1 MKKIAVLGLLL
12 FVNQVIVAQKTITL
26 VDCENQFLK
35 NNLVLL
41 AAHYNIDEAKALT
54 IQAKIWDNPSFS
66 ADLNAYNPGN
76 NKYFDIGVNGEK
88 AFSIQQIIYM
98 GGKKHNE
105 IQLAKTNEQI
115 AELQFNDLLRSLKLQ
130 LRESFFTVYFN
141 SKNLENIDKQI
152 VHIQELVNSYTVQTK
167 KGNIALK
174 ELVRLQSLFLNL
186 KNDRNEI
193 LNSSIEEQANLKL
206 LLGETGNI
214 VPLVTDT
221 DINKYSKNNNF
232 DVKSLEELALA
243 NRPDYLQNQKNIE
256 ANEWNVKLQKSLSIP
271 DVTFGVA
278 TDQRSGAFNNQVDA
292 LIGIPLPLWNKNKGN
307 IKVSKY
313 VLEQS
318 KAEKQSATLQ
328 LQTEIVSSYTKW
340 LEAAKNFNELKPE
353 TVADFET
360 VYNGILANFQKRNI
374 SLLEFTDF
382 MESYNLAASQMNEL
396 KKKVV
401 LSGEELNNTINKDL
415 F

>member
-1 MKKIAVLGLLL
+1 MKKLFGLVLLL
-12 FVNQVIVAQKTITL
+12 FANQIIVAQKTINL
-26 VDCENQFLK
+26 EDCEGQFLK

-41 AAHYNIDEAKALT
+41 AAHYNIDASKAVT
-54 IQAKIWDNPSFS
+54 IQARIWDNPSFN
-66 ADLNAYNPGN
+66 ADLNAYNPLN
-76 NKYFDIGVNGEK
+76 NRYFDIGVNGQK

-130 LRESFFTVYFN
+130 LRKSFYIVYFN
-141 SKNLENIDKQI
+141 SRNLENIDKQI
-152 VHIQELVNSYTVQTK
+152 VHIQELVNSYSVQAK

-193 LNSSIEEQANLKL
+193 VNSSIEEQSNLKL
-206 LLGETGNI
+206 LLGETENI
-214 VPLVTDT
+214 IPQIKAISIPKYAVTNGID
-221 DINKYSKNNNF
+221 F
-232 DVKSLEELALA
+232 KSLLDIAKV
-243 NRPDYLQNQKNIE
+243 NRPDYLESQKNIE

-271 DVTFGVA
+271 DITFGA
-278 TDQRSGAFNNQVDA
+278 GFDQRSGAFNNQVDA

-307 IKVSKY
+307 IKVSKSI
-313 VLEQS
+313 LEQS
-318 KAEKQSATLQ
+318 KVEKQNVELQ
-328 LQTEIVSSYTKW
+328 LKTEISTSYTKW
-340 LEAAKNFNELKPE
+340 LEAAKNYNELKPQ
-353 TVADFET
+353 TVTDFET
-360 VYNGILANFQKRNI
+360 VYNGVLENFQKRNI

-382 MESYNLAASQMNEL
+382 MESYNQAAVQMNEL

>member
-1 MKKIAVLGLLL
+1 MKKLLGILLLL
-12 FVNQVIVAQKTITL
+12 FANQIVVAQKSISL
-26 VDCENQFLK
+26 EDCESQFLK

-41 AAHYNIDEAKALT
+41 AAHYNIDASKALT
-54 IQAKIWDNPSFS
+54 IQAKIWDNPIFN
-66 ADLNAYNPGN
+66 ADINAYNPE
-76 NKYFDIGVNGEK
+76 NKQFFDIGANGQK

-98 GGKKHNE
+98 GGKKRNE
-105 IQLAKTNEQI
+105 VQLSKTNEQI
-115 AELQFNDLLRSLKLQ
+115 AELQFKDLLRSLKLQ
-130 LRESFFTVYFN
+130 LRKSFFIVYFN
-141 SKNLENIDKQI
+141 SKNIENIDKQI
-152 VHIQELVNSYTVQTK
+152 VHIQELVNSYTVQTQ

-193 LNSSIEEQANLKL
+193 VNNTIEEQAKLKL
-206 LLGETGNI
+206 LLGETENI
-214 VPLVTDT
+214 IPQMNET
-221 DINKYSKNNNF
+221 DIYKYSKNNDF
-232 DVKSLEELALA
+232 DLKSLEELAMA

-271 DVTFGVA
+271 DITFGA
-278 TDQRSGAFNNQVDA
+278 GYDQRSGAFNNQVDA

-307 IKVSKY
+307 IKVSEAI
-313 VLEQS
+313 LDQS
-318 KAEKQSATLQ
+318 KTEKQNATLQ
-328 LQTEIVSSYTKW
+328 LQTEITSSYEKW
-340 LEAAKNFNELKPE
+340 AESVKNYNQLKPQN
-353 TVADFET
+353 VADFET
-360 VYNGILANFQKRNI
+360 VYNGVLENFQKRNI

-382 MESYNLAASQMNEL
+382 MESYNQAAFQMNEL